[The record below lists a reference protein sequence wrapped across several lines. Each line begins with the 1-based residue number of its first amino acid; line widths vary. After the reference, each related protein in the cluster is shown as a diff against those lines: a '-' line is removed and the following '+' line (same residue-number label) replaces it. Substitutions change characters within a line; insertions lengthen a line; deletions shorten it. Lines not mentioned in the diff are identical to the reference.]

1 MNETAP
7 ILDRPPKWILWVA
20 RIWSLP
26 IIVFVLIFTIGT
38 IWADLTNAPPDPYA
52 VEGTSFME
60 SLPPVFLGISAL
72 GLALAW
78 RWEMFGA
85 IFSLVFSAAAFVTL
99 FIQGFLTDEI
109 SRALIPLLLV
119 LIVLIPGI
127 LFLYYGIRSRSK

>member
-7 ILDRPPKWILWVA
+7 IPDRPRKWFLWVA

-26 IIVFVLIFTIGT
+26 IIIFVLIFTIGT
-38 IWADLTNAPPDPYA
+38 IWSELTNAPPDPYL
-52 VEGTSFME
+52 VEDTTFIE

-78 RWEMFGA
+78 RWERFGG
-85 IFSLVFSAAAFVTL
+85 IFSLVFSAAAVVTL
-99 FIQGFLTDEI
+99 LIQGFTMDEF
-109 SRALIPLLLV
+109 SRVLIPILLV

-127 LFLYYGIRSRSK
+127 LFVIYGMRSKTN